1 MLKERFSFRTLL
13 EVFVIVLCLTLA
25 VFITSGIETHFEN
38 LATIDFWV
46 SVGIRVAVT
55 MVVFN
60 ATYNID
66 IQNRRAD
73 KRKLFYKVIATKQ
86 LKIKRIKDE
95 NRFEELKAAVKAE
108 NTEIY
113 QQECDAYLHRKAS
126 PYIDYKDIPKG
137 AEAIEEWLSKVVA
150 DHGIKGWRE
159 KRLRRAVWRIVRG
172 DLNVKQLT
180 DQDILNSVATDTFRK
195 APIVFSSGKE
205 LLRQNLLKFIPY
217 FAGVI
222 ALSVFS
228 MGEPDSNIWVVLVTN
243 LLLILSATVS
253 GSTQAGRAVA
263 HQTIVLERQNN
274 MLVSRMGIEDEY
286 NEVN

>member
-86 LKIKRIKDE
+86 
-95 NRFEELKAAVKAE
+95 
-108 NTEIY
+108 
-113 QQECDAYLHRKAS
+113 
-126 PYIDYKDIPKG
+126 
-137 AEAIEEWLSKVVA
+137 
-150 DHGIKGWRE
+150 
-159 KRLRRAVWRIVRG
+159 
-172 DLNVKQLT
+172 
-180 DQDILNSVATDTFRK
+180 
-195 APIVFSSGKE
+195 
-205 LLRQNLLKFIPY
+205 
-217 FAGVI
+217 
-222 ALSVFS
+222 
-228 MGEPDSNIWVVLVTN
+228 
-243 LLLILSATVS
+243 
-253 GSTQAGRAVA
+253 
-263 HQTIVLERQNN
+263 
-274 MLVSRMGIEDEY
+274 
-286 NEVN
+286 